1 MYVPRHGSTCVTR
14 QRKGCELQLDLQP
27 SWVVTHHR
35 CSLYFKIAS
44 LLQVPSVLREDL
56 PQREAPW
63 GKQTKALLGGSTTL
77 ELSDAV
83 SVSLTFRPLGVTVL
97 VHGQPAVTFNSR
109 QMFAMEHSVEK
120 KVQST
125 HHCFCCTFMPP
136 ALELQRLLRLQSAG
150 IQMLNVCNTMCFLV
164 CFSDSSP

>member
-1 MYVPRHGSTCVTR
+1 MVTY
-14 QRKGCELQLDLQP
+14 
-27 SWVVTHHR
+27 HR
-35 CSLYFKIAS
+35 CSLYFKITM

-56 PQREAPW
+56 PVREVPW

-120 KVQST
+120 KVRRSEPAT
-125 HHCFCCTFMPP
+125 HSS
-136 ALELQRLLRLQSAG
+136 QLLRS
-150 IQMLNVCNTMCFLV
+150 CNTGCGCIQQGYRCHLTADHEV
-164 CFSDSSP
+164 PCSSPDSES

>member
-27 SWVVTHHR
+27 SWAVTHHR
-35 CSLYFKIAS
+35 CSLYFESAI

-77 ELSDAV
+77 ELSAAV

-109 QMFAMEHSVEK
+109 QMFTMEHSVEK
-120 KVQST
+120 KVRRRRQ
-125 HHCFCCTFMPP
+125 CFSYAFMPP
-136 ALELQRLLRLQSAG
+136 MLQLRHWLRLHSAG
-150 IQMLNVCNTMCFLV
+150 LQVWNVCNMCFL
-164 CFSDSSP
+164 DYIPDPTA